1 MDKSSFPSSLVRMSM
16 WVPVSPLDQV
26 QELRKQ
32 SSWTELKSC
41 VTKHACNSSTPL
53 YDYIT
58 STLPP
63 LFLSFP
69 KPYSSSSL
77 LPYPLPFFL
86 FSSPLISS
94 PLLSSH
100 LLSSHLLSSFTPSP
114 FLKFPL
120 FPFFSSFLLPPLLL
134 LSAQEHSCILH
145 SIIGWDCILGPWS
158 RVEGSPNDPNP
169 NDPLARVSTESLFNR
184 EGKLNPSITI
194 LGN

>member
-1 MDKSSFPSSLVRMSM
+1 MLVIAPHHCMTISG
-16 WVPVSPLDQV
+16 VL
-26 QELRKQ
+26 
-32 SSWTELKSC
+32 
-41 VTKHACNSSTPL
+41 
-53 YDYIT
+53 T
-58 STLPP
+58 STLPS
-63 LFLSFP
+63 LFFSFP

-86 FSSPLISS
+86 FSSPLLSS
-94 PLLSSH
+94 PLI
-100 LLSSHLLSSFTPSP
+100 SSHLLSSFTPSP